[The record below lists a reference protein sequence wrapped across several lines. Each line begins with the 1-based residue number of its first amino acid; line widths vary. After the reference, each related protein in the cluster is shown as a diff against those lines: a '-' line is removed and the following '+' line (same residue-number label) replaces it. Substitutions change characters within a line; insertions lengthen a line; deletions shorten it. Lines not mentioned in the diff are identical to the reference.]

1 MSARVYFTFSRR
13 QKKMAVAAGEHVG
26 RHLSKVFKGHGL
38 FEGVVLAYDPL
49 RRLYSIGYTDGD
61 SEELTHQE
69 VREVIYAQAKRV
81 QLDGNVIELLSVRAD
96 FDRLSRMLATKV
108 RALGEVLAARNQQ
121 KTDHIC
127 PDCQITILF
136 SIDQILF
143 PRLISFFVVS
153 LTPFFCNIL
162 MTV

>member
-1 MSARVYFTFSRR
+1 
-13 QKKMAVAAGEHVG
+13 MAVAAGEYVG
-26 RHLSKVFKGHGL
+26 RHVAKVFKGHGL

-61 SEELTHQE
+61 AEELTHQE

-108 RALGEVLAARNQQ
+108 RALGEVLETSR
-121 KTDHIC
+121 TL
-127 PDCQITILF
+127 IT
-136 SIDQILF
+136 SA
-143 PRLISFFVVS
+143 
-153 LTPFFCNIL
+153 LT
-162 MTV
+162 TK